1 MSFLNISAAVRHLQ
15 QQPNMIRLIC
25 VGKVKDKHLSALIDD
40 YCRKISRYHK
50 IEIVEV
56 KDEAITSN
64 EKEVLDKEGERV
76 LSKIT
81 EGEYVI
87 LLDLHGKS
95 IDSVGFAEKI
105 DRLFNSHSKICF
117 VIGGSLGLS
126 EKLIERADERMKLS
140 DLTFL
145 HQMTRL
151 IILEQ
156 IYRGFKIL
164 HHETYHK

>member
-1 MSFLNISAAVRHLQ
+1 
-15 QQPNMIRLIC
+15 MIRLVC
-25 VGKVKDKHLSALIDD
+25 VGKVKDRHLSALIDD
-40 YCRKISRYHK
+40 YCTRISRYHK
-50 IEIVEV
+50 IEITEV

-64 EKEVLDKEGERV
+64 EKEVMDKEGERV
-76 LSKIT
+76 LSRIT

-95 IDSVGFAEKI
+95 IDSLTFAEKL
-105 DRLFNSHSKICF
+105 DGLFSHHPKICF

-126 EKLIERADERMKLS
+126 EKLIERADERLKLS

-151 IILEQ
+151 ILLEQ
-156 IYRGFKIL
+156 IYRSFKIL